1 MKKLALVLV
10 FMMGIAPAVMGA
22 AADDY
27 KVIKK
32 VVKPGTTTAKTMD
45 EVKWFKVEVT
55 DMKTGKVKVRV
66 TLPISLIDVVSG
78 WCPKE
83 GLEVDNGMKINLKQ
97 LVQELKKVGPM
108 AIVEVYEDNEKVK
121 VWVE

>member
-1 MKKLALVLV
+1 
-10 FMMGIAPAVMGA
+10 
-22 AADDY
+22 
-27 KVIKK
+27 
-32 VVKPGTTTAKTMD
+32 
-45 EVKWFKVEVT
+45 
-55 DMKTGKVKVRV
+55 MKTGKVKVRV
-66 TLPISLIDVVSG
+66 TLPISLMDVVSG
-78 WCPKE
+78 WCPKG